1 MKRNRVT
8 WLLLLALVLL
18 GGWYL
23 GRGILHEAGGGK
35 PESADTPLDFRT
47 WFWTQRSFDLAVQVG
62 LIFAGA
68 LGVAA
73 VLPRQQEEESDLCTW
88 L

>member
-1 MKRNRVT
+1 MSRNR
-8 WLLLLALVLL
+8 LLWAFLLALLL
-18 GGWYL
+18 VSGWAV
-23 GRGILHEAGGGK
+23 GSSILREA
-35 PESADTPLDFRT
+35 EASAPDTEAPLDFRT
-47 WFWTQRSFDLAVQVG
+47 WFWTHRSFDLAVQAG

-73 VLPRQQEEESDLCTW
+73 VLPRRKEEDSDLCTW

>member
-1 MKRNRVT
+1 MNRSR
-8 WLLLLALVLL
+8 LLPMVLLALLLL
-18 GGWYL
+18 GGWWL
-23 GRGILHEAGGGK
+23 GRGILREAEATQKVAG
-35 PESADTPLDFRT
+35 APLDFRT

-62 LIFAGA
+62 LVFAGA

-73 VLPRQQEEESDLCTW
+73 VLPRQQEKESDLCTW

>member
-1 MKRNRVT
+1 MDRNRMLWMLV
-8 WLLLLALVLL
+8 LGLALLAS
-18 GGWYL
+18 
-23 GRGILHEAGGGK
+23 GILGHGILREAEAAHAAA
-35 PESADTPLDFRT
+35 ESPLDFRT
-47 WFWTQRSFDLAVQVG
+47 WFWTHRSLDLAAQVG

-73 VLPRQQEEESDLCTW
+73 VLPRQREEESDLCTW

>member
-1 MKRNRVT
+1 MSRNRVV
-8 WLLLLALVLL
+8 WILILALVLL
-18 GGWYL
+18 ASGLL
-23 GRGILHEAGGGK
+23 GRGILREAKAAHQGTETG
-35 PESADTPLDFRT
+35 LDFRT
-47 WFWTQRSFDLAVQVG
+47 WFWTHRSLDLAAQVG

-73 VLPRQQEEESDLCTW
+73 VLPRQKEEESDLCTW

>member
-1 MKRNRVT
+1 MNRSRLLG
-8 WLLLLALVLL
+8 LLLLALLLL

-23 GRGILHEAGGGK
+23 GRSILREANLAQPAAG
-35 PESADTPLDFRT
+35 EHLDFRT
-47 WFWTQRSFDLAVQVG
+47 WFWTHRSFDLAVQVG
-62 LIFAGA
+62 LVFAGA

-73 VLPRQQEEESDLCTW
+73 VLPREKEEECDLCTW